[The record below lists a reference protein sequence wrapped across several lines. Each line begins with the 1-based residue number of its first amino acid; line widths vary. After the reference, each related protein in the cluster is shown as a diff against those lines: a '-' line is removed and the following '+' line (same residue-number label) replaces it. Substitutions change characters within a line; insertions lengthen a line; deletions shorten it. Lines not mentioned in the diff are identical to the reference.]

1 MTKKAGNQP
10 EELKTNEC
18 FFSRLNTNY
27 QLSEKN
33 TQKRQECGH
42 DLNSLSWNSVKRPTL
57 SPKNHDQEQVICNS
71 KYNSIFR
78 NLLLPLRFFNSCFGS
93 GSNLLG

>member
-18 FFSRLNTNY
+18 FFPRLSTNY
-27 QLSEKN
+27 QLNEKN

-42 DLNSLSWNSVKRPTL
+42 DLNSLS
-57 SPKNHDQEQVICNS
+57 
-71 KYNSIFR
+71 
-78 NLLLPLRFFNSCFGS
+78 
-93 GSNLLG
+93 